1 MLRNIKS
8 ADICERIMNTR
19 CYCFVSFFF
28 PSTTTLFLQ
37 TVTKGHVKDYCEAK
51 LVNEFNK
58 VAGY

>member
-8 ADICERIMNTR
+8 ADICERIMNIR
-19 CYCFVSFFF
+19 CFVSFF
-28 PSTTTLFLQ
+28 SQAQLHYSCE